1 MSALAQDAFD
11 LLVVGGG
18 ITGAGIAREAALRGL
33 RTALVER
40 DDFAAGTSSRSS
52 RLIHGGVRYLEHG
65 HLGLVFEASR
75 ERRILL
81 RTAPHLVRP
90 LAFTWPVYRGA
101 RVPRWKLEAGL
112 ALYDA
117 LALFR
122 NVGNHRPLGRS
133 GVLRREPA
141 LRHDGLLGGST
152 YFDAATDDA
161 RLTLANALG
170 ARAAGAVV
178 ANHVEVRGTRFLTG
192 GGAAVSVTDA
202 LCGTTLEV
210 LARVVVNA
218 TGPWSDAV
226 PELGLPGGHRVLGSK
241 GAHVAV
247 PAERLGNH
255 GAVTMLSPIDGRVMF
270 VLPSGRFSIIGTTE
284 TPAERGPDDVRA
296 SGADVDYLLRSANG
310 FFPNARLTRD
320 DVIAAW
326 AGIRPLAAARAGSG
340 GASSASREHVVERDP
355 RGLVTVS
362 GGKLTTYRAM
372 AAAIVDAV
380 AELLGGGG
388 ARDRARTATLPLPG
402 GDVPSLAEIEREA
415 ARRVGDAAVA
425 TRLAR
430 AYGGDWTRVWGYVE
444 RDPSLGRAIVPGL
457 PYVAAELAHAVEH
470 EMAATLADLLVRR
483 VPLAFETRDNG
494 RAAARVAAD
503 VVAARLGWS
512 ADDVARA
519 LGGYDREAERLFSV
533 D

>member
-340 GASSASREHVVERDP
+340 GASSASREHVVERDA

-372 AAAIVDAV
+372 AVDVVDA
-380 AELLGGGG
+380 AATLLGR
-388 ARDRARTATLPLPG
+388 ARAHSRTATLPLPG
-402 GDVPSLAEIEREA
+402 GDVPGMAEVEREV

-425 TRLAR
+425 MRLAR
-430 AYGGDWTRVWGYVE
+430 AYGGDWARVWLLTE
-444 RDPSLGRAIVPGL
+444 REPALARPVVDGL
-457 PYVAAELAHAVEH
+457 PYVAAELVHAVEH
-470 EMAATLADLLVRR
+470 ELACTLADLLVRR
-483 VPLAFETRDNG
+483 MPVAFETRDAG
-494 RAAARVAAD
+494 RAAARAAAA
-503 VVAARLGWS
+503 VVAPRLGWNE
-512 ADDVARA
+512 AGIRQA
-519 LGGYDREAERLFSV
+519 LDAYDREATRLFAV
-533 D
+533 DA